1 MQLFYRSYGEGNPF
15 IILHGLYG
23 ISDNWVTHAKVLA
36 SDYKVYVLDMRNH
49 GQSGHSNVFDYDAMT
64 NDVSEFIETHQI
76 SQPIILGHSMG
87 GKIAMKFTLENPDI
101 VSGLIVVDMSLRK
114 YNLRDFHLNLMNA
127 MKGIDFTQVDSRKD
141 VEDILAATVEDT
153 RTRLFIMKNLYWTER
168 KTLSWRINISAIIDN
183 IDSIFE
189 GIVTDKVFD
198 KPSLFIR
205 GAQSDYVKDS
215 DFTQI
220 YRNFPQATIKTIDGA
235 GHWVQVDQPDAFM
248 NTIKYFLNI

>member
-23 ISDNWVTHAKVLA
+23 ISDNWVTHAKILA

-87 GKIAMKFTLENPDI
+87 GKIAMKFALENQDL
-101 VSGLIVVDMSLRK
+101 VSNLIVVDISVRE

-127 MKGIDFTQVDSRKD
+127 MLGIDFTKIHSRKD
-141 VEDILAATVEDT
+141 VEVILAATIEDT

-168 KTLSWRINISAIIDN
+168 KTLSWRINISAIINNLDAV
-183 IDSIFE
+183 FE
-189 GIVTDKVFD
+189 GIVTDQIFD
-198 KPSLFIR
+198 KPTLFIR
-205 GAQSDYVKDS
+205 GAQSDYVKDT

-220 YRNFPQATIKTIDGA
+220 YRNFPQATIKTIDRA
-235 GHWVQVDQPDAFM
+235 GHWVQADQPDAFM
-248 NTIKYFLNI
+248 KAIKYFLNI